1 MRKTILTI
9 IMSII
14 GIITMDAQSMSFDFI
29 VAKDGSGTHT
39 TLQSAM
45 IQKTSSGSGI
55 NVKILDYNGKNNITT
70 ITANQSKRHYYF
82 PYHRK

>member
-39 TLQSAM
+39 TLQSA
-45 IQKTSSGSGI
+45 I
-55 NVKILDYNGKNNITT
+55 NDVPDYRK
-70 ITANQSKRHYYF
+70 KRTRIF
-82 PYHRK
+82 ISEGVYHE